1 MLSLNSVPDNKA
13 QAREIS
19 QARPRSANGDER
31 ETRPD
36 FQAMVVAAVQ
46 PAKIE
51 QQPLRTKEADE
62 IYQQR
67 APKAETPAPAGS
79 NNSTNEIK
87 GDAIHT
93 PKAGH
98 EAAKAEPTEGESKA
112 KQPAPEASAATTAQ
126 TRKSSHDMLQ
136 ALGLATLT
144 ARTTTA
150 KAAQKTQP
158 GEPAQQTSG
167 TLSAAAR
174 LQAVRTQTATSTLN
188 LLQKAP
194 DAILVQNDGL
204 KRLSEKIGIGF
215 LSKFAEKLNEKTP
228 RSDGASTF
236 RPESARDSHSQ
247 TASPMAN
254 KAGHNNSR
262 SESEAD
268 AKNNQRGARNQTTRN
283 VSRET
288 SPPLS
293 PPHAGGMSDGDIRD
307 QNAMVSP
314 SNHDITTTRQQ
325 SPVPSTGQAGLA
337 DAAANAHNA
346 ETIRA
351 AVENPLM
358 RPELV
363 RQFNEVMTRA
373 QVLVTDA
380 DNARFSVKLFPREL
394 GRMEIDLKLVD
405 GEMRGKIV
413 VESEDVKNE
422 MQNFLQNRENNQG
435 EEATDLSK
443 VSIEVRSESQNAQT
457 SDSATDNAELL
468 QNLVTRTASVLYEA
482 VDVPQQKGNALYA

>member
-13 QAREIS
+13 QAREIA
-19 QARPRSANGDER
+19 QPRPRGANSDER
-31 ETRPD
+31 EARPD

-51 QQPLRTKEADE
+51 QQPLRTKETGE
-62 IYQQR
+62 SYQQH
-67 APKAETPAPAGS
+67 APKAESPAPAG
-79 NNSTNEIK
+79 NNGAVNEIK
-87 GDAIHT
+87 GDAINT
-93 PKAGH
+93 PKAGN
-98 EAAKAEPTEGESKA
+98 EAAKAETSEGEAKA
-112 KQPAPEASAATTAQ
+112 KQPAAEASATSTAQ
-126 TRKSSHDMLQ
+126 TKKSSHDMLQ

-150 KAAQKTQP
+150 KAAEKAQP
-158 GEPAQQTSG
+158 AELAQQTGG

-174 LQAVRTQTATSTLN
+174 LQAVRAQTVTTTLN
-188 LLQKAP
+188 ILQKAP

-215 LSKFAEKLNEKTP
+215 LSKFTEKLNEKTP
-228 RSDGASTF
+228 RGEGASTF
-236 RPESARDSHSQ
+236 RAESARDSVSQ

-262 SESEAD
+262 NESEAD
-268 AKNNQRGARNQTTRN
+268 AKNNQRGARGQTNRS

-288 SPPLS
+288 SAQEPVVTLS
-293 PPHAGGMSDGDIRD
+293 PSKGD
-307 QNAMVSP
+307 NASLANA
-314 SNHDITTTRQQ
+314 SNHDITSTRQQ
-325 SPVPSTGQAGLA
+325 SPVLPTGQATLA
-337 DAAANAHNA
+337 EAAATARSADNM
-346 ETIRA
+346 RA

-422 MQNFLQNRENNQG
+422 MQNFLQDRENSQG
-435 EEATDLSK
+435 DDATDLSK
-443 VSIEVRSESQNAQT
+443 VNIEVRSESQNAQSSEST
-457 SDSATDNAELL
+457 ADNAELL

-482 VDVPQQKGNALYA
+482 VDVPQHKGNALYA